1 VISIVSKLPDT
12 SKVKARLTTDF
23 HRSVFA
29 AIILSFEQ
37 YENPLRVNNFATGLR
52 ELTRLVLDYR
62 APEKSIK
69 ECAWYVEEKNEN
81 GKVVITRAQRIKY
94 AVQAG
99 LPDDFVASLLVD
111 VPETIRVFQDLTK
124 RMNKLTHLTEQTFG
138 IDGFAADHFAGIA
151 LDTFN
156 MLLETIDDCRAQL
169 HSAVEDRAQDVL
181 TDDMLEGTITALEEI
196 ATHYEIDEVNI
207 NGLKLDHMGPN
218 EIVFKA
224 SGIVDC
230 TLQYGSDSDV
240 ANDSGMRVDDHYPL
254 TCEFVADISAP
265 LELKVRKLH
274 VDNSSFYK

>member
-1 VISIVSKLPDT
+1 MVNKLPDT

-29 AIILSFEQ
+29 AVIQSFEQ
-37 YENPLRVNNFATGLR
+37 SDNPLRVNNFATGLR
-52 ELTRLVLDYR
+52 ELTRLVLDYC
-62 APEKSIK
+62 AAEKSIK
-69 ECAWYVEEKNEN
+69 QCAWYVEEKNEN
-81 GKVVITRAQRIKY
+81 GNVVITRPQRIKY

-111 VPETIRVFQDLTK
+111 VPETIRVFQDLIK
-124 RMNKLTHLTEQTFG
+124 RMNKLTHLTETTFG
-138 IDGFAADHFAGIA
+138 VDGAAADRFAHIA
-151 LDTFN
+151 LETFN

-169 HSAVEDRAQDVL
+169 HEAVEERAQDVL

-196 ATHYEIDEVNI
+196 ATHYEIDDVNI
-207 NGLKLDHMGPN
+207 NQLKLHYMGPD

-224 SGIVDC
+224 SGTVDC

-254 TCEFVADISAP
+254 TCEFVADISTP
-265 LELKVRKLH
+265 LDLKVRKLH
-274 VDNSSFYK
+274 VDNSSFYE

>member
-1 VISIVSKLPDT
+1 MSDT

-29 AIILSFEQ
+29 AVVQSFEQ
-37 YENPLRVNNFATGLR
+37 YDNPLRVNNFATGLR

-62 APEKSIK
+62 APENCIK

-81 GKVVITRAQRIKY
+81 GKVIITRAQRIKY
-94 AVQAG
+94 AIQAG
-99 LPDDFVASLLVD
+99 LPDEFVASLLVD

-138 IDGFAADHFAGIA
+138 IDGFAAGHFAGIA

-156 MLLETIDDCRAQL
+156 MLLETIDDCRAEL

-181 TDDMLEGTITALEEI
+181 TDDMLERTITALEEI

-207 NGLKLDHMGPN
+207 NRLKLSHMGPN

-240 ANDSGMRVDDHYPL
+240 ANDSGMRVEDQYPL
-254 TCEFVADISAP
+254 TCEFVADISTP
-265 LELKVRKLH
+265 LELRVRKLL
-274 VDNSSFYK
+274 VDNTSFYE